1 MSGTS
6 RSAIMCEEQEGWDY
20 TTEKFVSPLNQILT
34 KEFIEALRRAL
45 LAEMTLD
52 QIVAIISLVRESK
65 SFALLFEPSE
75 MKSRIRQVLETMR
88 DDEL

>member
-1 MSGTS
+1 MSGIP
-6 RSAIMCEEQEGWDY
+6 RSAIMCKEQEGWDY

-34 KEFIEALRRAL
+34 KEFIEALRRAQ

-52 QIVAIISLVRESK
+52 QIVAVIALVRESK
-65 SFALLFEPSE
+65 TFASMFEPSE
-75 MKSRIRQVLETMR
+75 MKGRIRQVLETMK